1 MEQKKKI
8 AIVGMGALGILYGD
22 MITRKLGKDAVVFLA
37 DEKRVAAYETEGVFC
52 NGKPCDFQMVSR
64 TEPVDLLIFAV
75 KGTTLQMAMELAEC
89 AVGDE
94 TVILSLLNGI
104 SSEEML
110 EAYYDKG
117 TVIHCI
123 AQGMDAVKLGN
134 KLTYAHAGELRIGT
148 PDQAR
153 KPQLEKT
160 VVLLQEAEIPYVV
173 EEDICHRL
181 WGKWMLNVG
190 VNQVVMVTEGTY
202 RTIQQPGEARD
213 MMIAAMEE
221 VRMLSEKEGTGVTV
235 KDLESYAALV
245 DTLNPDGMPS
255 MRQDGLARRYSEVD
269 FFAGTVIEKAK
280 KYGLSVP
287 VNEMLYEKVKK
298 IEAGYIKNIIL
309 DMGNVL
315 LSYDPQVPLD
325 LYAESDEAKEL
336 IRKELF
342 EGPEWIQKDLGNI
355 SDQEMYEGVK
365 ARLAEEMHP
374 QLLRCVEGWDICME
388 PVEGAKA
395 FCDLAKEKGYK
406 LYVLSNASERFYKYF
421 PRLVSLD
428 YFDGSV
434 VSCDV
439 HMIKPDP
446 GIYQCILEKYGL
458 NPGECLFI
466 DDREE
471 NVAGAEAA
479 GMQGYLFKNDYQ
491 AIIKKYY
498 LSSESRKNSATSYN
512 DSNCR

>member
-1 MEQKKKI
+1 MTEQKKKI
-8 AIVGMGALGILYGD
+8 AIVGMGALGILFGD
-22 MITRKLGKDAVVFLA
+22 MIENKLGRDAVFFLA
-37 DEKRVAAYETEGVFC
+37 DEKRIKAYEKEGVFC
-52 NGKPCDFQMVSR
+52 NGKPCDFHMVSKCD
-64 TEPVDLLIFAV
+64 PVDLLIFAV
-75 KGTTLQMAMELAEC
+75 KGTGLKEAMDLAEC
-89 AVGDE
+89 AVGE
-94 TVILSLLNGI
+94 QTIILSLLNGI
-104 SSEEML
+104 SSEEL
-110 EAYYDKG
+110 IEQRYKEG

-148 PDQAR
+148 PDEDKKNALQRVIEILEQAG
-153 KPQLEKT
+153 
-160 VVLLQEAEIPYVV
+160 VPYVA
-173 EEDICHRL
+173 EEDILHRL

-202 RTIQQPGEARD
+202 QTIQEPGKARD

-221 VRMLSEKEGTGVTV
+221 VRMLSEKEGTGVTGE
-235 KDLESYAALV
+235 DLKAYVALV

-269 FFAGTVIEKAK
+269 FFSGTVIGKAK

-287 VNEMLYEKVKK
+287 VNEELYAKVKE

-315 LSYDPQVPLD
+315 LSYDPDVPLNCFVED
-325 LYAESDEAKEL
+325 DVAREG

-342 EGPEWIQKDLGNI
+342 DGPEWIEKDLGNI
-355 SDQEMYEGVK
+355 TDREMYESVK
-365 ARLAEEMHP
+365 GRIPKEFHP
-374 QLLRCVEGWDICME
+374 QLLRCVEEWDICMK

-395 FCDLAKEKGYK
+395 FCDRAKEKGYK

-421 PRLVSLD
+421 PRLADLS

-439 HMIKPDP
+439 HRIKPDP
-446 GIYQCILEKYGL
+446 EIYECILKKYDL
-458 NPGECLFI
+458 DPGECLFI

-471 NVAGAEAA
+471 NVAGAIAA
-479 GMQGYLFKNDYQ
+479 GMQGYLFNNDYPE
-491 AIIKKYY
+491 IIKKYG
-498 LSSESRKNSATSYN
+498 L
-512 DSNCR
+512 

>member
-1 MEQKKKI
+1 MREQKKKI

-22 MITRKLGKDAVVFLA
+22 MIVHKLGKDAVFFLA
-37 DEKRVAAYETEGVFC
+37 DEKRIKAYEKEGVFC
-52 NGKPCDFQMVSR
+52 NGKPCDFHMVSEC
-64 TEPVDLLIFAV
+64 EPVDLLIFAV
-75 KGTTLQMAMELAEC
+75 KGTGLKEAMELAEC
-89 AVGDE
+89 AVGE
-94 TVILSLLNGI
+94 QTIIVSLLNGI
-104 SSEEML
+104 SSEELIAERYKM
-110 EAYYDKG
+110 G

-148 PDQAR
+148 PYEGKKNALQKLIDI
-153 KPQLEKT
+153 LENAG
-160 VVLLQEAEIPYVV
+160 VPYVA
-173 EEDICHRL
+173 EEDILHRL

-202 RTIQQPGEARD
+202 STIQKPGKARD

-221 VRMLSEKEGTGVTV
+221 VRMLSEKEETGVSRE
-235 KDLESYAALV
+235 DLEAYVALV
-245 DTLNPDGMPS
+245 DTLSPQGMPS
-255 MRQDGLARRYSEVD
+255 MRQDGLLRRYSEVD

-280 KYGLSVP
+280 KHGLSVP
-287 VNEMLYEKVKK
+287 VNESLYAKVKE

-315 LSYDPQVPLD
+315 LSYDPGVPLNCFVD
-325 LYAESDEAKEL
+325 DDSAREM

-342 EGPEWIQKDLGNI
+342 EGPEWIEKDLGNI
-355 SDQEMYEGVK
+355 TDHEMYESVK
-365 ARLAEEMHP
+365 TRIPEAFHP
-374 QLLRCVEGWDICME
+374 QLLKCVEEWDICMK

-421 PRLVSLD
+421 PRLADLS

-439 HMIKPDP
+439 HMIKPDAK
-446 GIYQCILEKYGL
+446 IYHYILEKYHL
-458 NPGECLFI
+458 NPKECLFI

-471 NVAGAEAA
+471 NVAGAATA
-479 GMQGYLFKNDYQ
+479 GMQGYLFNNDYSE
-491 AIIKKYY
+491 IIKKYG
-498 LSSESRKNSATSYN
+498 L
-512 DSNCR
+512 